1 MSKGAKRLLR
11 VLAIVAGV
19 ILIIMTALQIVLNSR
34 KVRQIVD
41 DAAAEAIDGTL
52 AYSRLHFDVFRSFP
66 RLRVTVD
73 SLSLTY
79 PHDRFASYDALGPD
93 SPLLAAGRGADA
105 DTLAAFSRF
114 TAAVNV
120 WRIFRWQLRLSDASL
135 EGLRVAAHAYPDS
148 SANWNIF
155 KPSDK
160 EKDTTSKSFPLPPI
174 SIGPVRMDGPVVVYT
189 SLPDTLYAHA
199 GMKAMAL
206 QGKVRLPGTKR
217 GLEFSK
223 LRFDIDSL
231 GVSGRLPAD
240 TVGVLLEHLR
250 VKSPRKNTV
259 DLNAAVKTLMVSGKL
274 GYLHVPFGLDTRV
287 SYDQKPEETVVDVP
301 HLDLDLAYIPVHA
314 EGLLR
319 MLPDSNYVRAALNIK
334 DCDLGKVLREY
345 ADGIVPAAADLS
357 TDARL
362 SLAANA
368 DGWLSDASVP
378 AVDFSLKVPRSG
390 LQYRPMDLRA
400 RLALDVDGSMTPS
413 KVLSAVVNRFE
424 ASTDGLDVSLTG
436 RGSDLLG
443 ADPGVAAHLAGN
455 ADLGALSRFLSDSL
469 SLGGLLDVLV
479 DADVRLSEIKNL
491 QFRSG
496 KVSGKITSPKLTAS
510 MPYDTLS
517 ARLEQTKVLLSSAG
531 GGLQA
536 NILFDTVAFRKGDA
550 MSARVAGMVNKA
562 EFSRVAS
569 KGRRVPRV
577 SFSSENTRVFFRTE
591 DNRIGARDLKIT
603 AALQQRVKGSNAR
616 RKHYLDSLQR
626 IYPGIPRDSLFR
638 HDRRMNPRALPSY
651 LSDRDFAK
659 KDIRLDLGQDVVDF
673 LREWAPSAGITASR
687 AFFATPSL
695 PLRNSAKDID
705 IKYDDD
711 AFNINSLNVKSGSSD
726 LAVSGSVRGLR
737 RTLLGRGFLRGDL
750 SVKSK
755 RLNLNEILTAM
766 KIGKDSTLVDNG
778 DEEGSSFV
786 IDSLAVADV
795 KPEMTVFVIPA
806 NIDATVKLH
815 ANRVLYSDLWVMPM
829 DATVNVAKRC
839 AQLLGTNLHTNLGD
853 VKLDAFYA
861 TRTKED
867 IQLGAD
873 LQLIDM
879 SAEGIIHML
888 PMVDDLMP
896 ALKSFQGKLGCR
908 VSVTGQLDTM
918 MNVIMP
924 SLDGLI
930 RITGDDLE
938 ITDVGELRKVTRFLF
953 KDPNIGHIDDLA
965 VDAIVENNQL
975 EIYPFL
981 LGVDRYQLALMGVQ
995 GLDGKMR
1002 YNASIIKA
1010 PLLPIK
1016 FGVNVYG
1023 STDDM
1028 HFSIGRS
1035 KYRNGKVPVFTEEL
1049 DDIQINIGDAIR
1061 RIFETGVDKAVKATG
1076 DSYAA
1081 LEKRKKEL
1089 GYNNRL
1095 PDGFLS
1101 NVEYQQLEAV
1111 SYEEDMKGYNAS
1123 VDAEVDAALDAALNE
1138 SLGAGS
1144 GKGSGKGG
1152 RKSKK

>member
-19 ILIIMTALQIVLNSR
+19 LLIIMTALQIVLNSR
-34 KVRQIVD
+34 KVRSLVD
-41 DAAAEAIDGTL
+41 NAAAEAIDGTL

-66 RLRVTVD
+66 RIRVTLD

-79 PHDRFASYDALGPD
+79 PHDRFAAYDGIGPA
-93 SPLLAAGRGADA
+93 SPLLDAGRGDGA
-105 DTLAAFSRF
+105 DTLAAFGRF
-114 TAAVNV
+114 MASVNV
-120 WRIFRWQLRLSDASL
+120 WRLFGWQLRLHDASL
-135 EGLRVAAHAYPDS
+135 QGLRVAAHAYPDS
-148 SANWNIF
+148 AANWNIF
-155 KPSDK
+155 KSSEK

-189 SLPDTLYAHA
+189 SQTDTLYALA

-206 QGKVRLPGTKR
+206 QGKVRLPNEKR
-217 GLEFSK
+217 GLQFSR

-231 GVSGRLPAD
+231 GVAGRMPAD
-240 TVGVLLEHLR
+240 TVGVLLERLR

-287 SYDQKPEETVVDVP
+287 SFDQKPEETVVDVP
-301 HLDLDLAYIPVHA
+301 HLDLDMAYIPVHA

-334 DCDLGKVLREY
+334 DCDMGKVLRAY
-345 ADGIVPAAADLS
+345 ADGIVPAAADLN

-368 DGWLSDASVP
+368 DGWLSEDSVP
-378 AVDFSLKVPRSG
+378 AVDFSLKLPRSKV
-390 LQYRPMDLRA
+390 QYRPMDLVA
-400 RLALDVDGSMTPS
+400 RLALDVDGSMTPA
-413 KVLSAVVNRFE
+413 KYVTAVVNRFE
-424 ASTDGLDVSLTG
+424 AATDGLDVQLNG

-443 ADPGVAAHLAGN
+443 SDPGVAAHLAGN
-455 ADLGALSRFLSDSL
+455 ADLGSLSRFLSDSL
-469 SLGGLLDVLV
+469 ALDGLLDVLL
-479 DADVRLSEIKNL
+479 DADVRLSEIKAL
-491 QFRSG
+491 RFRSG
-496 KVSGKITSPKLTAS
+496 SVLGKITSPRLTAS
-510 MPYDTLS
+510 MPYDTVS
-517 ARLEQTKVLLSSAG
+517 VRLDRTKVLLSSAG
-531 GGLQA
+531 GGLKA
-536 NILFDTVAFRKGDA
+536 DILFDTVAFRKSTA
-550 MSARVAGMVNKA
+550 MSARIAGMSNRA
-562 EFSRVAS
+562 EFTRVTSR
-569 KGRRVPRV
+569 GRRVPRV
-577 SFSSENTRVFFRTE
+577 SFSSDNTRVFFRTG
-591 DNRIGARDLKIT
+591 DNRVGARDLQIT
-603 AALQQRVKGSNAR
+603 AALQQRVQGSSAR
-616 RKHYLDSLQR
+616 RKHFLDSLQR
-626 IYPGIPRDSLFR
+626 IYPGIPRDSLLR
-638 HDRRMNPRALPSY
+638 HDRRMNPRPLPSY

-687 AFFATPSL
+687 AFIATPRL
-695 PLRNSAKDID
+695 PLRNTAKDVD

-711 AFNINSLNVKSGSSD
+711 AFNINSLNLKSGSSD
-726 LAVSGSVRGLR
+726 LSVSGNVRGLR

-750 SVKSK
+750 DVSSK
-755 RLNLNEILTAM
+755 RLNLNEMLTAM
-766 KIGKDSTLVDNG
+766 KIGQDSTLVDSG
-778 DEEGSSFV
+778 DEEGESFV
-786 IDSLAVADV
+786 IDSLSTEEV

-806 NIDATVKLH
+806 NIDATVRLH
-815 ANRVLYSDLWVMPM
+815 ANRVFYSDLWVMPM

-839 AQLLGTNLHTNLGD
+839 AQLLGTSLHTNLGD

-867 IQLGAD
+867 IQVGAD

-896 ALKSFQGKLGCR
+896 ALKSFHGKLGCR

-924 SLDGLI
+924 TLDGLI
-930 RITGDDLE
+930 RITGNDLE
-938 ITDVGELRKVTRFLF
+938 ITDVGDLRKVTRFLF

-965 VDAIVENNQL
+965 VDAFVENNQL
-975 EIYPFL
+975 EIYPFM

-995 GLDGKMR
+995 GLEGSMR

-1016 FGVNVYG
+1016 FGVNVFG
-1023 STDDM
+1023 TTDDM
-1028 HFSIGRS
+1028 HFTIGRS

-1049 DDIQINIGDAIR
+1049 DDIQINIGNAIR
-1061 RIFETGVDKAVKATG
+1061 RIFETGVDKAVAATG

-1101 NVEYQQLEAV
+1101 NFEYQQLEAA

-1138 SLGAGS
+1138 SLGAS
-1144 GKGSGKGG
+1144 ASGKGG

>member
-1 MSKGAKRLLR
+1 MSKAAKRLIR

-19 ILIIMTALQIVLNSR
+19 VLIIMTALQIVLNSR

-66 RLRVTVD
+66 RLRVTLD

-79 PHDRFASYDALGPD
+79 PHDRFAAYDGLGPE

-105 DTLAAFSRF
+105 DTLAAFDRF
-114 TAAVNV
+114 TAAVNI

-135 EGLRVAAHAYPDS
+135 HGLRVAAHAYPDS
-148 SANWNIF
+148 SANWNVF

-174 SIGPVRMDGPVVVYT
+174 SIGPVRMGGPVVVYT

-206 QGKVRLPGTKR
+206 QGKLRLPGTRR

-240 TVGVLLEHLR
+240 TVGVLLEHLH
-250 VKSPRKNTV
+250 VKSPKKNTV

-334 DCDLGKVLREY
+334 DCDLGKVLRAY
-345 ADGIVPAAADLS
+345 ADGIVPAASDLT

-368 DGWLSDASVP
+368 DGWLSETSVP
-378 AVDFSLKVPRSG
+378 AVDFSLKLPRSG

-413 KVLSAVVNRFE
+413 KMLSAAVNRFE
-424 ASTDGLDVSLTG
+424 ASTDGLDLSLSG

-455 ADLGALSRFLSDSL
+455 ADLTSLSRFLSDSL
-469 SLGGLLDVLV
+469 ALGGLLDVLV
-479 DADVRLSEIKNL
+479 DADVHLSEIKAM

-496 KVSGKITSPKLTAS
+496 KLSGKITSPKLTAS

-517 ARLEQTKVLLSSAG
+517 ARLEQTKVLLSSAR

-550 MSARVAGMVNKA
+550 MRARIAGMTNRA
-562 EFSRVAS
+562 EISQVS
-569 KGRRVPRV
+569 SHGRRVPRV
-577 SFSSENTRVFFRTE
+577 SFKSDNARVYFRTG
-591 DNRIGARDLKIT
+591 DNRMGVRELQIS
-603 AALQQRVKGSNAR
+603 AALQQRVKGSGAR
-616 RKHYLDSLQR
+616 RKHFLDSLQR

-638 HDRRMNPRALPSY
+638 HDRRMNPRPLPSY

-659 KDIRLDLGQDVVDF
+659 KDIRVDLGPEVVDF

-687 AFFATPSL
+687 AFIATPRL
-695 PLRNSAKDID
+695 PLRNTASEVD

-711 AFNINSLNVKSGSSD
+711 AFNINSLKVKSGRSD
-726 LAVSGSVRGLR
+726 LAVSGSLKGIR
-737 RTLLGRGFLRGDL
+737 RTLLGRGFLKGDFDI
-750 SVKSK
+750 KST
-755 RLNLNEILTAM
+755 RLNLNEMLTAM
-766 KIGKDSTLVDNG
+766 QVGKDSTLVDDG

-795 KPEMTVFVIPA
+795 KPEMSVFVIPA
-806 NIDATVKLH
+806 NIDATVRLH
-815 ANRVLYSDLWVMPM
+815 AKRVNYSDLWILPL
-829 DATVNVAKRC
+829 DATLNVGKRC
-839 AQLLGTNLHTNLGD
+839 AQLLGTKLQTNLGV

-930 RITGDDLE
+930 RITGNDLE

-1016 FGVNVYG
+1016 FGVNVFG
-1023 STDDM
+1023 KTDDM

-1076 DSYAA
+1076 DGYAA

-1101 NVEYQQLEAV
+1101 NFEYQQLEAV
-1111 SYEEDMKGYNAS
+1111 SYEEDMKGYNAA

-1138 SLGAGS
+1138 SLAASS
-1144 GKGSGKGG
+1144 GKSG